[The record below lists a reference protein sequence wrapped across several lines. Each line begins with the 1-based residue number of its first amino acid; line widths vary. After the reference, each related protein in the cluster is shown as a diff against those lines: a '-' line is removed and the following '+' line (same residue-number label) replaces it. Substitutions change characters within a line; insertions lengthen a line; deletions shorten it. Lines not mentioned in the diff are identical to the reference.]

1 MRGRNERQAKML
13 FGVTPDDL
21 VPAKHPIRRIRTLVD
36 ELLTELSPSFDKLY
50 RAGGRPSIPPEH
62 LLKGT
67 ILMALYSIRSE
78 RQFCER
84 LQYDLLFKWFLGLNI
99 TDDAFDATAFSHY
112 RQRLLD
118 LDVAKE
124 FLGATAR
131 TAKTRKLISEEHF
144 SVDGTLLQAWASI
157 KSFRPKDE
165 TEPPAGGG
173 RNAPA
178 DFHGQRLSNETHAST
193 TDEDA
198 RLARKGHGHEA
209 RLSYSGH
216 LLTENRNG
224 LIVDA
229 ELCKASGTAE
239 RDTALELIKRQE
251 LKPGCTLGAD
261 KAYDT
266 RGFVDAIT
274 ERGIVP
280 HIAQNTSGGKN
291 GRRSAVPDEV
301 AKTPEYELSQRR
313 RKLVEEPFGWL
324 KTVAASRKLRY
335 IGLERNRY
343 WFLMAA
349 ASCNLVRI
357 AKLSPAAV

>member
-21 VPAKHPIRRIRTLVD
+21 VPVRHPIRRIRTLVD
-36 ELLTELSPSFDKLY
+36 ELLNELSPVFDEMY
-50 RAGGRPSIPPEH
+50 SSRGRPSIPPEQ
-62 LLKGT
+62 LLKST
-67 ILMALYSIRSE
+67 VLMALYSIRSE

-99 TDDAFDATAFSHY
+99 TDDAFDATAFSHN
-112 RQRLLD
+112 RKRLLEHE
-118 LDVAKE
+118 VAE
-124 FLGATAR
+124 SFLGATAR
-131 TAKTRKLISEEHF
+131 AAKTRRLISEEHF
-144 SVDGTLLQAWASI
+144 TADGTLLQAWASI

-165 TEPPAGGG
+165 QEPPTGGG
-173 RNAPA
+173 RNAAA
-178 DFHGQRLSNETHAST
+178 DFHNQRRSNETHASK
-193 TDEDA
+193 TDPEA
-198 RLARKGHGHEA
+198 RLAKKSSGQEA
-209 RLSYSGH
+209 RLSYGGH

-229 ELCKASGTAE
+229 ELCEANGTAE
-239 RDTALELIKRQE
+239 RETALRLIDRQK

-266 RGFVDAIT
+266 RGFVDALS

-280 HIAQNTSGGKN
+280 HIAQNARAGKN
-291 GRRSAVPDEV
+291 GRRSSVPDAIAATEGYAV
-301 AKTPEYELSQRR
+301 SQRR

-324 KTVAASRKLRY
+324 KTVGATRKLRY
-335 IGLERNRY
+335 IGTARNRL

-349 ASCNLVRI
+349 ASYNLVRI
-357 AKLSPAAV
+357 AKLTAVSA

>member
-13 FGVTPDDL
+13 FGVTPEDL
-21 VPAKHPIRRIRTLVD
+21 VPARHPIRRIRTLVD
-36 ELLTELSPSFDKLY
+36 ELLTELSPVFDKMY
-50 RAGGRPSIPPEH
+50 RPGGRPSIPPEH
-62 LLKGT
+62 LLKAT
-67 ILMALYSIRSE
+67 VLMALYSIRSE

-84 LQYDLLFKWFLGLNI
+84 LQYDLLFKWFLGLNS

-112 RQRLLD
+112 RERLLEHE
-118 LDVAKE
+118 VAKE

-157 KSFRPKDE
+157 KSFRANDQQV
-165 TEPPAGGG
+165 PPAGGG
-173 RNAPA
+173 RNALS
-178 DFHGQRLSNETHAST
+178 DFHGQKRSNETHAST
-193 TDEDA
+193 TDKDA
-198 RLARKGHGHEA
+198 RLARKGNHQEA

-239 RDTALELIKRQE
+239 RDTALELIKRQQ
-251 LKPGCTLGAD
+251 LKCGATIGAD

-266 RGFVDAIT
+266 RGFVDALS
-274 ERGIVP
+274 ERGLVP
-280 HIAQNTSGGKN
+280 HIAQNSRGGKN
-291 GRRSAVPDEV
+291 GRRSSVPDEL
-301 AKTPEYELSQRR
+301 AKTPGYELSQRR

-335 IGLERNRY
+335 IGLERNRH

-349 ASCNLVRI
+349 AACNLVRI